1 MLGPLEGF
9 REGAQMAATYGVI
22 MAGGSGT
29 RFWPLSRAA
38 RPKQLLPLG
47 GGDVSLLRATQQRL
61 DALIPP
67 ERTLVVTSQALA
79 EQTRAEL
86 PELPPENVLAEPVG
100 RNTAPCVGWAAAVI
114 ARKDPT
120 AVMAV
125 LPADH
130 HIANVRGFQGVLER
144 AIQAAADGDMVT
156 VGIKPTRPETGYGYI
171 ELGDELSPSVHRV
184 RRFVE
189 KPDELRARQ
198 FLAAG
203 RFLWNSGMFF
213 FRADTLLSAVRQHL
227 PGLGDALTAYDE
239 AAKRGEE
246 QALVQSTYA
255 TLPDVSIDHGVME
268 KASRIAVV
276 PGDFGWSDV
285 GSWTTAWELAERDAN
300 DNALFGE
307 IVTVDSKGSYV
318 RAPEGKVVAVIGL
331 DEVVVVDTED
341 ALLVMPRSRAQD
353 VRAVVN
359 ALKAQKKTTHL

>member
-1 MLGPLEGF
+1 MV
-9 REGAQMAATYGVI
+9 ATYGVI

-61 DALIPP
+61 EPLIPP
-67 ERTLVVTSQALA
+67 ERVLVVTSEALA

-86 PELPPENVLAEPVG
+86 PELPPENVLAEPMG
-100 RNTAPCVGWAAAVI
+100 RNTAPCVGWAASVV
-114 ARKDPT
+114 ARRDPE

-125 LPADH
+125 VPADH
-130 HIANVRGFQGVLER
+130 HIGNERAFLGVLER
-144 AIQAAADGDMVT
+144 ALEVAGTGEMVT
-156 VGIKPTRPETGYGYI
+156 VGIRPTRAETGYGYI
-171 ELGDELSPSVHRV
+171 ELGEELSPSVHRV

-189 KPDELRARQ
+189 KPDEMRARQ

-213 FRADTLLSAVRQHL
+213 FRADTVLAAIRQHL
-227 PGLGDALTAYDE
+227 PGLGDALSSYDE
-239 AAKRGEE
+239 AASRGEE
-246 QALVQSTYA
+246 LAVVRSTYA

-268 KASRIAVV
+268 KASRMAVI

-285 GSWTTAWELAERDAN
+285 GSWTSAWELAERDGT
-300 DNALFGE
+300 DNALFGD
-307 IVTVDSKGSYV
+307 VVAVDTKGSYV
-318 RAPEGKVVAVIGL
+318 RANPGKVVAVVGL
-331 DEVVVVDTED
+331 DEIVIVDTED

-359 ALKAQKKTTHL
+359 ALKSQKKTTHL

>member
-1 MLGPLEGF
+1 
-9 REGAQMAATYGVI
+9 MAATFGVI

-47 GGDVSLLRATQQRL
+47 GGDLSLLRATR
-61 DALIPP
+61 DRISSLIAP
-67 ERTLVVTSQALA
+67 ERTLVVTSEALA
-79 EQTRAEL
+79 PAIRAEL

-100 RNTAPCVGWAAAVI
+100 RNTAPCVGWAASVV
-114 ARKDPT
+114 ARTDPD

-130 HIANVRGFQGVLER
+130 HIADDAGYLRVMTR
-144 AIQAAADGDMVT
+144 AIEAARGGDMVT
-156 VGIKPTRPETGYGYI
+156 VGIRPTRPETGYGYV
-171 ELGDELSPSVHRV
+171 ELGEELAPGVNRA

-213 FRADTLLSAVRQHL
+213 FRADELLGMVRQHL
-227 PGLGDALTAYDE
+227 PGLGDALKQFDE
-239 AAKRGEE
+239 AAQRGEE
-246 QALVQSTYA
+246 RELVQRSYGA
-255 TLPDVSIDHGVME
+255 LPDISIDHGVME
-268 KASRIAVV
+268 KAARVAVV

-285 GSWTTAWELAERDAN
+285 GSWTSAWELAPHDEQ
-300 DNALFGE
+300 DNALFGDV
-307 IVTVDSKGSYV
+307 VTVDSRGSYV
-318 RAPEGKVVAVIGL
+318 RAPAGKMVAILGL
-331 DEVVVVDTED
+331 EDMVVVDTED

-353 VRAVVN
+353 VRAIVTE
-359 ALKAQKKTTHL
+359 LKNRKSTKHL

>member
-1 MLGPLEGF
+1 
-9 REGAQMAATYGVI
+9 MAGTYAVI

-47 GGDVSLLRATQQRL
+47 ADVSLLRATCDRIANL
-61 DALIPP
+61 VSPAH
-67 ERTLVVTSQALA
+67 TLVVTSEALA
-79 EQTRAEL
+79 PAIRAEL
-86 PELPPENVLAEPVG
+86 PELPPENVLAEPIG
-100 RNTAPCVGWAAAVI
+100 RNTAPCVGWAASVV
-114 ARKDPT
+114 ARKDPE
-120 AVMAV
+120 AVLMI

-130 HIANVRGFQGVLER
+130 HIGDPAGFERVLSR
-144 AIQAAADGDMVT
+144 AIEAARSGDMVT
-156 VGIKPTRPETGYGYI
+156 VGVRPTRPETGYGYV
-171 ELGDELSPSVHRV
+171 ELGEDLAPGVQRA

-213 FRADTLLSAVRQHL
+213 FRADELLGMVRQHL
-227 PGLGDALTAYDE
+227 PGLGDTLRQYDE
-239 AAKRGEE
+239 AALRGEE
-246 QALVQSTYA
+246 LALVRDTYPS
-255 TLPDVSIDHGVME
+255 LPDISIDHGVME
-268 KASRIAVV
+268 KAARVAVV

-285 GSWTTAWELAERDAN
+285 GSWTSAWELAQRDEE

-307 IVTVDSKGSYV
+307 VVAVDTRGSYI
-318 RAPEGKVVAVIGL
+318 RASAGKVVAVVGL
-331 DEVVVVDTED
+331 EDIVVVDTPD

-359 ALKAQKKTTHL
+359 SLKARKRMQYL